1 MIRYDLLGEREYPVL
16 ATATTSLTLDQP
28 RLSASD
34 ELPAHAV
41 SQLSR
46 RNEALE
52 DFAALVAHELKTPLL
67 AALLADDPS
76 AFVEDA
82 LDLVDSLLEAA
93 QTESAET
100 VFAPVAE
107 TLALAVEDLRAEVE
121 VTADLATELPLPPAQ
136 LRIILRN
143 LLGNA
148 VSAGARHVHVAAT
161 PSQGS
166 WRLVVDDDGV
176 GLGASNRYASG
187 SGLGLSLT
195 RRMAARFGGV
205 LDLAPRPSGG
215 TRATLELAEVS
226 R

>member
-1 MIRYDLLGEREYPVL
+1 ML

-28 RLSASD
+28 RFADSD
-34 ELPAHAV
+34 EWPAHAAA
-41 SQLSR
+41 QLSR

-93 QTESAET
+93 QTESAER

-107 TLALAVEDLRAEVE
+107 TLALAVEDLRADVE
-121 VTADLATELPLPPAQ
+121 VTADLATELPLPPTQ

-148 VSAGARHVHVAAT
+148 VAAGARHVHVAVT
-161 PSQGS
+161 PSPGS

-176 GLGASNRYASG
+176 GLGAANRYASG

-195 RRMAARFGGV
+195 RRIATRFGGV
-205 LDLAPRPSGG
+205 LALTPRPSGG

-226 R
+226 L